1 MADYIQF
8 KGSNEGFVLTGGPKT
23 YPVSLREKDSD
34 TNSNMIELSHTA
46 LDGYQSTSLI
56 QFDYQ

>member
-23 YPVSLREKDSD
+23 YPESLREKDSD
-34 TNSNMIELSHTA
+34 TNSNVIELS
-46 LDGYQSTSLI
+46 Y
-56 QFDYQ
+56 